1 MDVNNINQV
10 NNLGNISAQTTS
22 SVNHT
27 KAVATNDKDAS
38 NVAIKDLEQGNKNTL
53 SLTLKTLNEGIAT
66 SEIAQNALKKQAE
79 VLDVLS
85 SKLDEKNTN
94 NLTEDQQNEIKKA
107 IVVSLQ
113 NFNEIAQNTKFNNNN
128 LLNQDEQYLNIVTN
142 NASFSIEMPNT
153 TKISDNLITAFR
165 ETNLND
171 PTAISNLS
179 NQFKQSGT
187 TVSNTAKELQT
198 VQKSLQDVARSTIE
212 EQINALT
219 TKASSNN
226 INFGKEA
233 LDFSKTNI
241 TSQLG
246 FLVSSQ
252 ANTVQAQSV
261 RLLS

>member
-22 SVNHT
+22 SVNST
-27 KAVATNDKDAS
+27 KAIVSNEKDAS
-38 NVAIKDLEQGNKNTL
+38 NVAIKDTAQGDRNNL

-66 SEIAQNALKKQAE
+66 SKITQNALQKQAE

-85 SKLDEKNTN
+85 SKLDEKNIN
-94 NLTEDQQNEIKKA
+94 NLSEDQQNEIKKA

-113 NFNEIAQNTKFNNNN
+113 NFNEIAQDTKFNNNN

-153 TKISDNLITAFR
+153 TKISDGLITTFR

-171 PTAISNLS
+171 PESLGNLI
-179 NQFKQSGT
+179 NQIKDSVSGIT
-187 TVSNTAKELQT
+187 NTAKELQT
-198 VQKSLQDVARSTIE
+198 VEKNLQQVAKDTIQ
-212 EQINALT
+212 EQISALT
-219 TKASSNN
+219 AKAVTNN
-226 INFGKEA
+226 INFGQEV
-233 LDFSKTNI
+233 LDFSKTNV

-252 ANTVQAQSV
+252 ANTAQAQSV

>member
-22 SVNHT
+22 SVNNT
-27 KAVATNDKDAS
+27 KAVAATDKDAS
-38 NVAIKDLEQGNKNTL
+38 NVAIKDLAQGDRNTL

-66 SEIAQNALKKQAE
+66 SKIAQNALQKQAE

-85 SKLDEKNTN
+85 SKLDEKNIN
-94 NLTEDQQNEIKKA
+94 NLSEDQQNEIKKA

-113 NFNEIAQNTKFNNNN
+113 NFNEIAQDTKFNNNN
-128 LLNQDEQYLNIVTN
+128 LLNQDEKYLNIATN

-165 ETNLND
+165 GTNLND
-171 PTAISNLS
+171 PTSIDDLI
-179 NQFKQSGT
+179 NQFKSSST
-187 TVSNTAKELQT
+187 SISNTAKEFQNIEKNLQ
-198 VQKSLQDVARSTIE
+198 QVARDTIE
-212 EQINALT
+212 EQMSALT
-219 TKASSNN
+219 TKAANNN
-226 INFGKEA
+226 INFGKEV

-252 ANTVQAQSV
+252 ANTAQAQSV